1 MSPEYL
7 FSVPLDKFYYYV
19 KLFNKRERE
28 EEEQR
33 RQAEEATKGKDREG
47 EAPKM
52 VGNTIP
58 RPQ

>member
-7 FSVPLDKFYYYV
+7 FSVPLYIFYYYV

-28 EEEQR
+28 EEEQK
-33 RQAEEATKGKDREG
+33 RQAEEATKGKDET
-47 EAPKM
+47 PKM
-52 VGNTIP
+52 VGNTVP